1 MPSRSRVLIVDDEK
15 LVLEGFKTALELEGY
30 NVWTAQDANAALKL
44 AQEATF
50 DLIVLDFIMPGMDG
64 IELLAR
70 IRKHLPLLRSI
81 IISGK
86 IDGKTPEEDLTKTL
100 GEQVE
105 ADLYL
110 HKPVSNERLITA
122 VKALLTDPQAGDWKT
137 IAGQLVQRQAAPI
150 GKARATAKSLKKN
163 LKKKR

>member
-1 MPSRSRVLIVDDEK
+1 MPNKILIVDDEK
-15 LVLEGFKTALELEGY
+15 LVLAGFKTALQLEGHK
-30 NVWTAQDANAALKL
+30 VWTAQNATAALAI
-44 AQEATF
+44 AQEAAL

-70 IRKHLPLLRSI
+70 IRKHQPLVRSI

-86 IDGKTPEEDLTKTL
+86 IDGARTEDDLTKTL

-110 HKPVSNERLITA
+110 HKPVPNERLVAA
-122 VKALLTDPQAGDWKT
+122 VNTLLTDTNGGDWKI

-150 GKARATAKSLKKN
+150 GKAKAAAKALKKN
-163 LKKKR
+163 LKGKR

>member
-1 MPSRSRVLIVDDEK
+1 MPNRILVVDDER
-15 LVLEGFKTALELEGY
+15 LVLDGFKTALELHGH
-30 NVWTAQDANAALKL
+30 NVWTAQDANAALRL
-44 AQEATF
+44 AQEAPI

-64 IELLAR
+64 LELLAR
-70 IRKHLPLLRSI
+70 IRKHQPLVRSI

-86 IDGKTPEEDLTKTL
+86 IDGKQSEDDLTKTL

-110 HKPVSNERLITA
+110 HKPVSNERLIAA
-122 VKALLTDPQAGDWKT
+122 VKALLTDPHVGDWKT
-137 IAGQLVQRQAAPI
+137 IAGQLVQRQGAPI
-150 GKARATAKSLKKN
+150 GKAKAAAKTLRKN

>member
-1 MPSRSRVLIVDDEK
+1 MPSRILIVDDAK
-15 LVLEGFKTALELEGY
+15 LVLDGFKTALELDGH
-30 NVWTAQDANAALKL
+30 NVWTAQDATAALAL
-44 AQEATF
+44 AQEAPF

-64 IELLAR
+64 LELLAR
-70 IRKHLPLLRSI
+70 IRKHQPLVRSI

-86 IDGKTPEEDLTKTL
+86 IDTKRSEDDLTKIL

-110 HKPVSNERLITA
+110 NKPVSNERLISA
-122 VKALLTDPQAGDWKT
+122 VKALLTDPRGGDWKT
-137 IAGQLVQRQAAPI
+137 IAGQLVQRQGAPI
-150 GKARATAKSLKKN
+150 AKAKAAAKTLKKN

>member
-1 MPSRSRVLIVDDEK
+1 LPNRILIVDDEK
-15 LVLEGFKTALELEGY
+15 LVLAGFKTALELEGY
-30 NVWTAQDANAALKL
+30 KIWTSQSAKAALTIV
-44 AQEATF
+44 QEVSL

-70 IRKHLPLLRSI
+70 IRKHQPLVRSV

-86 IDGKTPEEDLTKTL
+86 IDGTQAEDDITKTL

-110 HKPVSNERLITA
+110 HKPMSNERLVAA
-122 VKALLTDPQAGDWKT
+122 VKTLLTDTHLGDWKI
-137 IAGQLVQRQAAPI
+137 IAGQFVQRQAAPI
-150 GKARATAKSLKKN
+150 GKARAAAKALKKN
-163 LKKKR
+163 FKKRR

>member
-1 MPSRSRVLIVDDEK
+1 MPSRILIVDDEK
-15 LVLEGFKTALELEGY
+15 LVLDGFKTALELEGY
-30 NVWTAQDANAALKL
+30 NVWTALDAKAALAL
-44 AQEATF
+44 VQETPF

-64 IELLAR
+64 LELLAR
-70 IRKHLPLLRSI
+70 IRKHQPLVRSI

-86 IDGKTPEEDLTKTL
+86 IDSGKSEDDLTKTL

-110 HKPVSNERLITA
+110 HKPVSNERLVAAI
-122 VKALLTDPQAGDWKT
+122 KALLVDAHGGDWKA
-137 IAGQLVQRQAAPI
+137 IAGQLVERQGAPI
-150 GKARATAKSLKKN
+150 GKAKAAAKSLKKN